1 MKVLHVYRTYF
12 PDPPGG
18 LQEAIRQIAL
28 ATRERGVDA
37 RIFTLSPTPE
47 PSRLEFDE
55 GMVVRA
61 RSWAAPAS
69 CDLGGPG
76 AWSLFRKMALW
87 ADVLHFHFP
96 WPYADLLHLLGRARR
111 PAVMTYHSDIVRQK
125 WLGAAYGPLMRW
137 MLGSMDA
144 VVATSP
150 AYAATS
156 PILNA
161 CVRPERL
168 RTIPLGMAD
177 YRDAPTET
185 GGDAILDRL
194 GLFGEPFFL
203 ALGVLRYYKG
213 LHTLIEAAPSIGARI
228 VIAGAGP
235 ERENL
240 IALAKRLDVR
250 NVVFAG
256 QVSHDEKVALL
267 RSCRA
272 MVLPSH
278 LRSEAFGMVLIEAEM
293 FGKPMVCCEVGS
305 GTSYVNEHG
314 TTGFVAPPEQADALA
329 DALHTLLVD
338 DALASRMG
346 RAARAR
352 YEAMFSGPA
361 LGDAYCGLYRDVI

>member
-1 MKVLHVYRTYF
+1 MNVLHVYRTYF

-28 ATRERGVDA
+28 ATRMRGVDA

-47 PSRLEFDE
+47 PQRIDFQE
-55 GMVVRA
+55 GVVVRA

-69 CDLGGPG
+69 CDIGGLR
-76 AWSLFRKMALW
+76 ALSLFREMVEW

-96 WPYADLLHLLGRARR
+96 WPYADLLNLLGGGKR
-111 PAVMTYHSDIVRQK
+111 PSVMTYHSDIVRQK
-125 WLGAAYGPLMRW
+125 WLGVVYGPLMRW

-150 AYAATS
+150 TYAATS
-156 PILNA
+156 PILKA

-168 RTIPLGMAD
+168 YTIPLGIGD
-177 YRDAPTET
+177 YRET
-185 GGDAILDRL
+185 SLSIEDDAILDRL
-194 GLFGEPFFL
+194 GLNGQPFFL

-213 LHTLIEAAPSIGARI
+213 LHTLIEAAAHINARI
-228 VIAGAGP
+228 VIAGSGP
-235 ERENL
+235 EHGNL
-240 IALAKRLDVR
+240 VALAERLAVR
-250 NVVFAG
+250 NVIFAG
-256 QVSHDEKVALL
+256 QVSEGEKIALL

-278 LRSEAFGMVLIEAEM
+278 LRAEAFGMVLVEAEM

-314 TTGFVAPPEQADALA
+314 TTGLVVEPERPDALA
-329 DALHTLLVD
+329 DAMQMLLDD
-338 DALASRMG
+338 DALANRMG
-346 RAARAR
+346 NAARAR
-352 YEAMFSGPA
+352 YEAMFSGSA
-361 LGDAYCGLYRDVI
+361 LGDAYCQLYRGVV